1 MGAAYFAG
9 EQDESSDLSAFLGL
23 GKFSDQQQ
31 SVGIFGEATLAATSR
46 LRLTAGGRWQQDA
59 QDRAGRLGRVA
70 LDYDKTFSAFL
81 TKTELAYDLS
91 EQLVVGL
98 GARRGFNPG
107 GTTISFTTGAVD
119 EFDAETLWSYEMFSR
134 LSLAGG
140 ELMLAGNLFY
150 TDFDNAQR
158 PLISLVTL
166 PSGRTVESTQF
177 SNAPSAESYGLELEG
192 VWTPDPALKVR
203 ASVGLL
209 ATEITATLR
218 PNDPILNKAF
228 QRSPRFS
235 GALGVELRPIDPVR
249 LNLNLRYHSGYF
261 SNDANTPAFKVASG
275 AVINARASYDLGP
288 ASVFAYVRN
297 VGDKTYKLWQF
308 RPRNASLGDPRE
320 YGLGLEMRF

>member
-31 SVGIFGEATLAATSR
+31 SVGIFGEATFAVAPR
-46 LRLTAGGRWQQDA
+46 LRLTAGGRWQQDS

-119 EFDAETLWSYEMFSR
+119 EFDAETLWSYEMFWR
-134 LSLAGG
+134 QSLAGG

-150 TDFDNAQR
+150 TDFANAQR
-158 PLISLVTL
+158 PLK
-166 PSGRTVESTQF
+166 G
-177 SNAPSAESYGLELEG
+177 
-192 VWTPDPALKVR
+192 
-203 ASVGLL
+203 
-209 ATEITATLR
+209 
-218 PNDPILNKAF
+218 
-228 QRSPRFS
+228 
-235 GALGVELRPIDPVR
+235 PV
-249 LNLNLRYHSGYF
+249 YTIC
-261 SNDANTPAFKVASG
+261 ATPA
-275 AVINARASYDLGP
+275 
-288 ASVFAYVRN
+288 
-297 VGDKTYKLWQF
+297 
-308 RPRNASLGDPRE
+308 
-320 YGLGLEMRF
+320 